1 MLFSQNKDK
10 SPICPTHFFF
20 FLRGNNI
27 SLKGE
32 GYKQGRRNNRDPETA
47 QEQRLQ
53 RPETEQTL
61 KNISSMQKEKKSSKT
76 GENHLSKH
84 D

>member
-1 MLFSQNKDK
+1 MIS
-10 SPICPTHFFF
+10 IFFWE
-20 FLRGNNI
+20 GINI

-32 GYKQGRRNNRDPETA
+32 GYKKGRRNNRDPETA

-61 KNISSMQKEKKSSKT
+61 KKN
-76 GENHLSKH
+76 
-84 D
+84 

>member
-1 MLFSQNKDK
+1 MDK
-10 SPICPTHFFF
+10 NPISFFF
-20 FLRGNNI
+20 FRGNNI
-27 SLKGE
+27 SLNGE
-32 GYKQGRRNNRDPETA
+32 GYKKGRRNNRDPETA

-61 KNISSMQKEKKSSKT
+61 KKISSLQKEIKSSKT

>member
-1 MLFSQNKDK
+1 MCVLLRMVIFLFMNQAVECSSNL
-10 SPICPTHFFF
+10 SLLSLLFFF
-20 FLRGNNI
+20 FLIGNNI

-32 GYKQGRRNNRDPETA
+32 GYKKGRRNNRDPETA

-61 KNISSMQKEKKSSKT
+61 KKLAQCRKR
-76 GENHLSKH
+76 
-84 D
+84 